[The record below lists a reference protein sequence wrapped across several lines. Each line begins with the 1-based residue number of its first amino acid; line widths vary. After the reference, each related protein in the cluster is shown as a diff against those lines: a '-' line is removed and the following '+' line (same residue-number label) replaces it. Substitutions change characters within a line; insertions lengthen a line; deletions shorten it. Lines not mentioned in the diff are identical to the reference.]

1 MYRADQ
7 SLETGRPTRKGH
19 PMFAHLL
26 TEGLRKENRL
36 LFGMSMV
43 AGIILLL
50 LILHYV
56 FGFFPT
62 VSYRTG

>member
-1 MYRADQ
+1 
-7 SLETGRPTRKGH
+7 
-19 PMFAHLL
+19 MFSYLL
-26 TEGLRKENRL
+26 IEGLKKENRL
-36 LFGMSMV
+36 FFGMSTI
-43 AGIILLL
+43 AGIIVFL

>member
-1 MYRADQ
+1 
-7 SLETGRPTRKGH
+7 
-19 PMFAHLL
+19 MFSYLL

-36 LFGMSMV
+36 LFGMSTV
-43 AGIILLL
+43 AGIILFL

-62 VSYRTG
+62 VSYRSG

>member
-1 MYRADQ
+1 
-7 SLETGRPTRKGH
+7 
-19 PMFAHLL
+19 MFSYLL

-36 LFGMSMV
+36 LFGMSTV
-43 AGIILLL
+43 AGIILFL

-56 FGFFPT
+56 FGFFPP

>member
-1 MYRADQ
+1 M
-7 SLETGRPTRKGH
+7 L
-19 PMFAHLL
+19 MHLL
-26 TEGLRKENRL
+26 NEGLKRENRL
-36 LFGMSMV
+36 FFGMSTV
-43 AGIILLL
+43 AGIILFF

>member
-1 MYRADQ
+1 
-7 SLETGRPTRKGH
+7 
-19 PMFAHLL
+19 MFAHLL
-26 TEGLRKENRL
+26 SEGLRKENRL
-36 LFGMSMV
+36 FFGMSTV
-43 AGIILLL
+43 AGIIVFL